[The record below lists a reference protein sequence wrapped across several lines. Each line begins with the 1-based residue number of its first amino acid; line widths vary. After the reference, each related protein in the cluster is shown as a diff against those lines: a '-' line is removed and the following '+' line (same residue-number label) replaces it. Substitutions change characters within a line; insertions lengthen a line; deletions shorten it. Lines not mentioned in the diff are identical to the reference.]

1 LKLVSLG
8 HISLDGSK
16 SKALSYGHIIEKE
29 QALSPEIDELVEK
42 ANRCDQDEDK
52 VYQDKAGYEIPEDL
66 KFKQNQLA
74 KIKVAKQSLEQREEQ
89 LNPGKA
95 IDEKNKSVLPIQTLA
110 SWGKRLFRLCLQ
122 CPISVDADLKIIV
135 AQHIS

>member
-1 LKLVSLG
+1 MN
-8 HISLDGSK
+8 
-16 SKALSYGHIIEKE
+16 YGHIIEKE

-95 IDEKNKSVLPIQTLA
+95 IDEKKQISFADTDARIM
-110 SWGKRLFRLCLQ
+110 GKKAVSIM
-122 CPISVDADLKIIV
+122 PTMPN
-135 AQHIS
+135 